1 MAFIPKPQEIY
12 RHFKG
17 NLYQVTAVAEHTE
30 TGELL
35 VIYQALYGDF
45 KIYARPLSMFTSRVD
60 REKYPDVEQEFRFE
74 LQGTEADRQS
84 KESVDIGENRTDRG
98 SETEKRTEIAR
109 GIEAG
114 NGLEEGQETETAKP
128 SESAGEELNLDP
140 FVLEFLDADTYE
152 QRLNILA
159 GLHHRITEDML
170 TTMAIACDV
179 ELNEGDV
186 EEKYEALK
194 NCLLTLEKYECNRMR

>member
-114 NGLEEGQETETAKP
+114 NGLEEGQEDREARPLPILFRCHDKCSVSLCFLCIIPGLSADCKPLRAACFSGRIAAKARR
-128 SESAGEELNLDP
+128 S
-140 FVLEFLDADTYE
+140 
-152 QRLNILA
+152 I
-159 GLHHRITEDML
+159 
-170 TTMAIACDV
+170 
-179 ELNEGDV
+179 
-186 EEKYEALK
+186 
-194 NCLLTLEKYECNRMR
+194 